1 MQINFSE
8 FANEAFNVNAK
19 LMNKSVELGVETAQQ
34 MIQGTSDQTGE
45 WLKIKNFDDFVE
57 TQENWNAFAVGQ
69 IQNSTRS
76 AVELGTE
83 AYNSYLN
90 LWKKFSEAAV
100 QKQAVAVA
108 KKPAADKN
116 G

>member
-90 LWKKFSEAAV
+90 LWKKFSEARCSEASSRCCE
-100 QKQAVAVA
+100 KACC
-108 KKPAADKN
+108 
-116 G
+116 

>member
-8 FANEAFNVNAK
+8 FANEAFNVNTK
-19 LMNKSVELGVETAQQ
+19 LMNKSVEIGVESAQQ

-76 AVELGTE
+76 AIELGTE

-90 LWKKFSEAAV
+90 LWKKFNEAAV
-100 QKQAVAVA
+100 QKPAVAVA
-108 KKPAADKN
+108 NKPAADKN